1 MFDVLSEQIVT
12 SELLLRQCLSVFA
25 LPEMTFAWPTDRL
38 PGTAVVFFCPGP
50 QYFSFQRRE
59 RRVSEE
65 SLINLPHKASSVPVK
80 CPLVL
85 CADGHNE

>member
-50 QYFSFQRRE
+50 QYFSFQRG
-59 RRVSEE
+59 VKEE
-65 SLINLPHKASSVPVK
+65 SPKNL
-80 CPLVL
+80 
-85 CADGHNE
+85 